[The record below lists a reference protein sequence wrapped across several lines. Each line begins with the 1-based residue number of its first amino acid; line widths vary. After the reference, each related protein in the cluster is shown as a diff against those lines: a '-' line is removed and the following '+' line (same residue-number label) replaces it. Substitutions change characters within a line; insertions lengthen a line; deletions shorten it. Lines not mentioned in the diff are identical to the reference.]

1 MPDGHHAFRPAC
13 PGPRPQRPRDIAEG
27 GLLTYARPMAK
38 KIKVI
43 VEITL
48 RDPNKPTVEV
58 SVEGGDNSARDSAL
72 REPEAGTAF
81 DDKPGQAGSMDAGQ
95 RVPDK

>member
-1 MPDGHHAFRPAC
+1 MRFARQC
-13 PGPRPQRPRDIAEG
+13 PGPRAQRPRDVAEG

-58 SVEGGDNSARDSAL
+58 SVEEGDNSARDSAL
-72 REPEAGTAF
+72 RGAEAGTAF

>member
-1 MPDGHHAFRPAC
+1 MRFARQC

-27 GLLTYARPMAK
+27 RLLTYARPMAK

-58 SVEGGDNSARDSAL
+58 SVEEGDNSARDSAL
-72 REPEAGTAF
+72 RGAEAATAF
-81 DDKPGQAGSMDAGQ
+81 DDKPSQAGNMDAGQ

>member
-1 MPDGHHAFRPAC
+1 M
-13 PGPRPQRPRDIAEG
+13 
-27 GLLTYARPMAK
+27 TYARPMAT

-58 SVEGGDNSARDSAL
+58 SVEEADNSARDSAL
-72 REPEAGTAF
+72 RGAEAGTAS
-81 DDKPGQAGSMDAGQ
+81 DDKGSQVTGMDASQ
-95 RVPDK
+95 LVADE

>member
-1 MPDGHHAFRPAC
+1 
-13 PGPRPQRPRDIAEG
+13 
-27 GLLTYARPMAK
+27 MAT

-58 SVEGGDNSARDSAL
+58 SVEEADNSARDSAL
-72 REPEAGTAF
+72 RGAQAATAF
-81 DDKPGQAGSMDAGQ
+81 DDKRGQSGSMDAGQ